1 MGKVIDPVGLHLPLA
16 KFQLNL
22 VAQRIAAPPV
32 LMGLLRVPESFGGLF
47 LLIEQNDVVR
57 PTDLSLLNSDGIPL
71 AVCVQKGQLVDG
83 E

>member
-32 LMGLLRVPESFGGLF
+32 LMGLLHVPESFGGLF
-47 LLIEQNDVVR
+47 LLI
-57 PTDLSLLNSDGIPL
+57 
-71 AVCVQKGQLVDG
+71 K
-83 E
+83 